1 MARDRLKKKR
11 MDCYNL
17 SKATKDEKI
26 SIMQCFRLGMSFR
39 NIAKTVGRSVP
50 TISRICKTYKE
61 NKSLERK
68 PGSGR
73 PRKTTTKEDHL
84 IVREMKKCRSLTG
97 KRNAGK
103 DRDQ

>member
-1 MARDRLKKKR
+1 MAKGRPKNKKT
-11 MDCYNL
+11 DCNNV

-26 SIMQCFRLGMSFR
+26 SIMQYFRLGMSFR
-39 NIAKTVGRSVP
+39 DIAKTVGRSVL

-84 IVREMKKCRSLTG
+84 IVRAMIKCRS
-97 KRNAGK
+97 
-103 DRDQ
+103 